1 MNYIEDISIKG
12 ESYKI
17 SKIIFVLYH
26 SKLSSNSVAITI
38 LINEYLQNFDV
49 IISKYVIYWQ
59 IFNTI
64 QDFISKQQIILE
76 VVIEKELAS
85 KMMEKKMKVL
95 EY

>member
-17 SKIIFVLYH
+17 SKIIFVLYD

-49 IISKYVIYWQ
+49 IISNYVIY
-59 IFNTI
+59 
-64 QDFISKQQIILE
+64 
-76 VVIEKELAS
+76 
-85 KMMEKKMKVL
+85 
-95 EY
+95 